1 MSVQNAMR
9 FFTPGVLIITPGD
22 REDLILAASNP
33 AVDYSKLA
41 GIVLTGNLRPSKSVL
56 KLIHQMPFPV
66 LSAKE
71 DSYEVAS
78 KVHDLIV
85 KTKPDDTEKIC
96 LIRNLIAEHVDVE
109 KILDQL

>member
-1 MSVQNAMR
+1 
-9 FFTPGVLIITPGD
+9 
-22 REDLILAASNP
+22 
-33 AVDYSKLA
+33 
-41 GIVLTGNLRPSKSVL
+41 
-56 KLIHQMPFPV
+56 MPFPV
-66 LSAKE
+66 LSAKD